1 MGVRG
6 GFMHKYKLL
15 IVGGFAIALN
25 LLVSM
30 EAVADR
36 HHHRNNRNGVSI
48 NLGGMGINFGP
59 APKYYNKNRCYKY
72 FVYDVWGN
80 RKLVREC
87 RPRQYYRSW

>member
-1 MGVRG
+1 MKVRG
-6 GFMHKYKLL
+6 GVMNKYKLL
-15 IVGGFAIALN
+15 IVGGFAMALN

-30 EAVADR
+30 EAAADR
-36 HHHRNNRNGVSI
+36 HHRHHHNRNGVSI
-48 NLGGMGINFGP
+48 NLGGAAINFGP
-59 APKYYNKNRCYKY
+59 NRRYNSNRCYKY